1 MADVWAMGV
10 MCFVMLNYRFPF
22 HFEQGPTMWLVEM
35 TSWPTFVRTRFS
47 PVVSDKGVDLVV
59 AMLNPDEK
67 ARMTLHEAL
76 KHEWLAKITDK
87 TAPID
92 A

>member
-1 MADVWAMGV
+1 

-22 HFEQGPTMWLVEM
+22 HFDQDPNVWLLEM
-35 TSWPTFVRTRFS
+35 TNWPTFIRTRFQPTVNS
-47 PVVSDKGVDLVV
+47 KAVELVV
-59 AMLNPDEK
+59 AMLNPEEK

-76 KHEWLAKITDK
+76 KHEWLAKVTDK